1 MNQKTPST
9 VVITGASS
17 GIGREL
23 ALEMARRGHHLGL
36 TARRLPLLEQLRE
49 EIHGS
54 INGQVRVELAALYVC
69 QTASIAPTLDELF
82 HRLCGIDTILFNDGV
97 NDMTA
102 IGHDGIGKQ

>member
-1 MNQKTPST
+1 MNQKSNST

-54 INGQVRVELAALYVC
+54 INGQLRVELAALDVC
-69 QTASIAPTLDELF
+69 QTASIAPILDELF
-82 HRLCGIDTILFNDGV
+82 QRLGGIDTIVVNAGV
-97 NDMTA
+97 NDVTA
-102 IGHDGIGKQ
+102 IG